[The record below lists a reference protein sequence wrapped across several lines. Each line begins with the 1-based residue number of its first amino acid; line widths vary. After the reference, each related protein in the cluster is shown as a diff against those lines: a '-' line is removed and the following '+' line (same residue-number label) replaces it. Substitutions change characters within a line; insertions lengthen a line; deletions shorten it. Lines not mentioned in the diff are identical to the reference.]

1 MDNERQ
7 VSDQQLLQALVTG
20 GFDAF
25 YVLEAVRDERGA
37 VIDFRYAEVNARAV
51 ERIRRPRAEILG
63 RRMTELFAAGPLEP
77 YIKKFATVLQ
87 SRAPHEEEAYVTIPG
102 LPHMWTR
109 MSIVPLGESLAVIS
123 RDITQLKASE
133 EALRRSHEEL
143 EQRVAE
149 RTAELQASN
158 AELTA
163 QMRQRQKA
171 EDRFSR
177 LFESGLMAISIA
189 DVTGKVFSVNDAF
202 VNLLGYSREELVSG
216 KVRTLDLTPPEWKE
230 ATAHNL
236 KMLKTRGVVE
246 PREREFIRKDGRRVP
261 VLLGVAML
269 GTTEVLVCATDLTE
283 TKRAQA
289 QLSLVEEQLRQSQK
303 LEAIGSLAGGVA
315 HDFNNLLS
323 VILSYGGMIEEG
335 LSEGDPIRE
344 DIVEVISAG
353 KRAAELT
360 KQLLAFSRK
369 QILRP
374 RVVGLN
380 TLVTGLERMLRR
392 LIGENI
398 EFTVLSS
405 HDLRLVKVDPGQLEQ
420 VVMNLVVNARDAM
433 PNGGKLTIETSNMN
447 LDAEYAADHPEITPG
462 PHVMLAVSDNGI
474 GMDAATRARI
484 FEPFF
489 TTKGPGK
496 GTGLGLS
503 TVFGIVKQSGG
514 HIWVYSEPGAGTTFK
529 VYFPCA
535 KAETAEAEPA
545 PDSQAVP
552 ARGVETILLVEDEE
566 QVRALARTVLKRHGY
581 HVLEAQSGGDA
592 LLICEQHTARI
603 DLLLTDVVMPRMTGR
618 QLADRLRQVRPDM
631 KVLYM
636 SGYTDNSIVHHGVLD
651 SGINFLEKPLTV
663 ERLTRKVR
671 DVLDSQK

>member
-25 YVLEAVRDERGA
+25 YVLEAVRDEGGA

-369 QILRP
+369 QILKP